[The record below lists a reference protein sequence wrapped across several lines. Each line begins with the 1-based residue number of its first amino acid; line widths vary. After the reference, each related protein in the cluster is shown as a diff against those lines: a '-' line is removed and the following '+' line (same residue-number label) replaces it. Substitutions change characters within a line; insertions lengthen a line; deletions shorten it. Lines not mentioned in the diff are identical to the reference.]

1 MTSSTNSPKRGFIG
15 GLLGFHVRLAQL
27 RLFSDFTAAIGDPA
41 LTPLLTGALY
51 LIAENPG
58 ANQRDLAALLATDP
72 STMVRLIDQLEARSL
87 LRRVTHAAD
96 RRTSVPTLTPA
107 GRALLEAATPL
118 VRASEAAFAAPLT
131 GAERAQLLQLL
142 RRLNGAPLPQPGALS
157 SG

>member
-1 MTSSTNSPKRGFIG
+1 MNSDGDGPLDE
-15 GLLGFHVRLAQL
+15 LLGYHLRRSQL
-27 RLFSDFTAAIGDPA
+27 RAFAAFAELLAPTG
-41 LTPLLTGALY
+41 LTPMLYGVLATVGAR
-51 LIAENPG
+51 PG
-58 ANQRDLAALLATDP
+58 AGQRDIAAALGADP